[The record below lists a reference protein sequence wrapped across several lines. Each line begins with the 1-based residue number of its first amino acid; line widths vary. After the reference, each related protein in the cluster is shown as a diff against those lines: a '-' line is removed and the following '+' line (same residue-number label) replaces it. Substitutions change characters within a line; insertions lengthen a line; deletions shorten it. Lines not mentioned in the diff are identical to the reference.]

1 MLVTTN
7 WINAYLE
14 NKISADEIGA
24 LLTAAGFP
32 LEGTEELPDGDVRQ
46 DFEMT
51 SNRGDCTCHL
61 GLAREIVA
69 RTDNGLVEP
78 DATTNASGSPVEDS
92 ASVVN
97 HEPELCP
104 LYTARVI
111 LGASVTESPSWLETR
126 IANRGD
132 TPRNGIVDAANF
144 VLLEMGQP
152 THVFDLDTLAGNR
165 IEIRR
170 AKKGETLLPIGE
182 GASEIKLTTDDLV
195 IADAE
200 KPVALAGVKGG
211 VATAV
216 TSKTKN
222 MLIESATFAPVI
234 VREMSRRH
242 HVASDSSFRFERGVS
257 PLQVHACAERLTA
270 LLLEIGGGELCT
282 GVLSDGKPLPEL
294 LTASMRTSVCTQ
306 RLGIEIPEDTI
317 LNHLNRIG
325 FNATLDSG
333 VISCTVPC
341 YRGDI
346 HREIDLIEEV
356 GRIHGFD
363 QIPVE
368 EAIEVKV
375 PASGG
380 ETDGR
385 QAVLNTL
392 AGMGFV
398 ECVTHSLISTDSAE
412 PFLLDGQSP
421 VLIDGER
428 EVAEPALR
436 PSILPSLLTVRKLNA
451 DNGVKNLRLAELG
464 SVYTLQGKEHTET
477 NELAI
482 VMDASEDEGIGAI
495 RGVVNQVCTV
505 VSANTEI
512 VVTPEENVQWLEPS
526 GSVSVNGTTV
536 GRIGRL
542 SESLQQR
549 WDLPSTVHVAQLH
562 LGELLTRFPPDV
574 HSKSLPKQ
582 PSIERDITIIVD
594 ENVLWTDLCNGIN
607 TLRAA
612 NLEDISFVTTF
623 RGKNIDPDKKSL
635 TLRLRFRDKKRTLTH
650 DEVDEHVSAV
660 VELLKSTFNAEIRS

>member
-1 MLVTTN
+1 MLVTAD
-7 WINAYLE
+7 WINDYLE
-14 NKISADEIGA
+14 NNISANEQGE

-46 DFEMT
+46 EFEMT

-61 GLAREIVA
+61 GLAREIAA
-69 RTDNGLVEP
+69 RTMNDLVEP
-78 DATTNASGSPVEDS
+78 KTTIEATGSPIEES
-92 ASVVN
+92 ASVIN
-97 HEPELCP
+97 HEPDLCP

-111 LGASVTESPSWLETR
+111 LGASVNASPSWLETR

-132 TPRNGIVDAANF
+132 TPRNAIVDAANF
-144 VLLEMGQP
+144 VLFEMGQP
-152 THVFDLDTLAGNR
+152 THVFDLDKLAGNR

-211 VATAV
+211 AETAV

-222 MLIESATFAPVI
+222 MLIESATFDPVV

-242 HVASDSSFRFERGVS
+242 NVASDSSYRFERGVS
-257 PLQVHACAERLTA
+257 PLQIHSCAERLVG

-294 LTASMRTSVCTQ
+294 RTATMRTSVCTQ
-306 RLGIEIPEDTI
+306 RLGIEIPDETI
-317 LNHLNRIG
+317 LNHLNRVG
-325 FNATLDSG
+325 FDATLDAG
-333 VISCTVPC
+333 VISCTIPC

-363 QIPVE
+363 QIPIE
-368 EAIEVKV
+368 EAIKVKV

-380 ETDGR
+380 EADGR

-398 ECVTHSLISTDSAE
+398 ECVTHSLISTDAAE
-412 PFLLDGQSP
+412 QFLLDGQSP

-428 EVAEPALR
+428 AVAEPALR
-436 PSILPSLLTVRKLNA
+436 PSILPSLLTVRKHNA
-451 DNGVKNLRLAELG
+451 DNGVKNLRIAELG
-464 SVYTLQGKEHTET
+464 SVYALQGNEHTET
-477 NELAI
+477 TELAI
-482 VMDASEDEGIGAI
+482 VMDAGDDEGIGAI

-505 VSANTEI
+505 VSASTEI
-512 VVTPEENVQWLEPS
+512 TVSPEENVHWLEPS
-526 GSVSVNGTTV
+526 GLVSVNGTVV

-542 SESLQQR
+542 SESLQKK
-549 WDLPSTVHVAQLH
+549 WDLPTTVHVAQLH
-562 LGELLTRFPPDV
+562 LGDLLTQFPPEKQ
-574 HSKSLPKQ
+574 STSLPKQ
-582 PSIERDITIIVD
+582 PAIERDITIIVD
-594 ENVLWTDLCNGIN
+594 EKVLWSDLCNGIN
-607 TLRAA
+607 TLNAA
-612 NLEDISFVTTF
+612 NLEEVTFVTTF
-623 RGKNIDPDKKSL
+623 RGKNIASGKKSL
-635 TLRLRFRDKKRTLTH
+635 TLRLRFRDAKRTLTH
-650 DEVDEHVSAV
+650 DEVNEPVTAV
-660 VELLKSTFNAEIRS
+660 IEILTNSFGAEIRS